1 VSLRPHTLDDLM
13 GDIVRVAEAIGRS
26 DDGQRLVRRM
36 RERLDHIAACVA
48 GRRRCKL
55 AFIEWI
61 DPPMSSGHWMP
72 EIISIGGGVS
82 LFGEPGENS
91 PWISWEGVA
100 EADPDVIP
108 VGPCGFDVATTRRET
123 GVLRDN
129 PLWRELRAV
138 RDGAVWV
145 ADGNAFFNRP
155 GPRIVESTEFLAE
168 LVQPDVCDYGH
179 LGTAYHA
186 YAV

>member
-1 VSLRPHTLDDLM
+1 
-13 GDIVRVAEAIGRS
+13 
-26 DDGQRLVRRM
+26 
-36 RERLDHIAACVA
+36 
-48 GRRRCKL
+48 
-55 AFIEWI
+55 
-61 DPPMSSGHWMP
+61 MP

-108 VGPCGFDVATTRRET
+108 VGPCGFDVATTGRET

-138 RDGAVWV
+138 RDRAVWV

-155 GPRIVESTEFLAE
+155 GPRIVDSTEILAE
-168 LVQPDVCDYGH
+168 IVQPDVCDYGH